1 MFTPIF
7 FTTLLSAQKG
17 GIMNDIVMSF
27 DISEV
32 ESIDAPSD
40 ARDFIEGV
48 VVGLAIVS
56 FFCGGC

>member
-1 MFTPIF
+1 
-7 FTTLLSAQKG
+7 
-17 GIMNDIVMSF
+17 MNDIVMSF

-48 VVGLAIVS
+48 CVGLAIVS